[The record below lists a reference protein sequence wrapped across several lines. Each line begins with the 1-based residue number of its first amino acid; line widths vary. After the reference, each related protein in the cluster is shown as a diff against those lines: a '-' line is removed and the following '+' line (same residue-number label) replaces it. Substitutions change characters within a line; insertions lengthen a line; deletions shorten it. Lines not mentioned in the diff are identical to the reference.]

1 MHGHHTKPL
10 VSSLHHKE
18 IALTSYRH
26 CLSLP
31 IHSTTSLIQYIGKPN
46 HDENMKADCL
56 PPATNLARISTSQLH
71 PGLLSDAELL
81 CNLLFPGNP
90 DGDGV
95 FQAESLLKNFGGL
108 RGLQMASRM
117 ATNEREGLDD
127 QAANQI
133 RLMHEMVH
141 RQLKQSLQRGISL
154 TSPAMTM
161 EYLQTVLRDRR
172 REIFTCLFLDTRHRV
187 IAAEDLFQGSIDG
200 ACVYPRIVAE
210 RALRLSAAAVIVA
223 HNHPS
228 GVSEP
233 SLADQAITRRLKD
246 ALLLLEIR
254 LLDHFVVGDG
264 PPVSMASRGML

>member
-1 MHGHHTKPL
+1 MKPDRQKSGRNPKQTPRRL
-10 VSSLHHKE
+10 QPGSL
-18 IALTSYRH
+18 T
-26 CLSLP
+26 
-31 IHSTTSLIQYIGKPN
+31 
-46 HDENMKADCL
+46 
-56 PPATNLARISTSQLH
+56 
-71 PGLLSDAELL
+71 DAELL
-81 CNLLFPGNP
+81 GRLLSPGKPGAQSNR
-90 DGDGV
+90 
-95 FQAESLLKNFGGL
+95 QAESLLENFGGL
-108 RGLQMASRM
+108 RGLQIASRL
-117 ATNEREGLDD
+117 AAGERAGLDD
-127 QAANQI
+127 KTATVI
-133 RLMHEMVH
+133 RLAHELVR
-141 RQLKQSLQRGISL
+141 RQLKQSLQRGVSL

-161 EYLQTVLRDRR
+161 EYLQTVLRDRD

-187 IAAEDLFQGSIDG
+187 IASENLFQGSIDG
-200 ACVYPRIVAE
+200 ACVYPRVVAE

>member
-1 MHGHHTKPL
+1 MKSDLSQTPARHIRSQAGFRP
-10 VSSLHHKE
+10 
-18 IALTSYRH
+18 ALLT
-26 CLSLP
+26 
-31 IHSTTSLIQYIGKPN
+31 
-46 HDENMKADCL
+46 
-56 PPATNLARISTSQLH
+56 
-71 PGLLSDAELL
+71 DAELL
-81 CNLLFPGNP
+81 GSLLFPRLPAAKSNR
-90 DGDGV
+90 
-95 FQAESLLKNFGGL
+95 QAEILLQKFGGL
-108 RGLQMASRM
+108 RGLQIASRLS
-117 ATNEREGLDD
+117 AAEREGFDD
-127 QAANQI
+127 SSALLF
-133 RLMHEMVH
+133 RLSHELVR
-141 RQLKQSLQRGISL
+141 RQLKQSLERGVSL

-161 EYLQTVLRDRR
+161 EYLQTVLRDRN

-187 IAAEDLFQGSIDG
+187 IASEDLFQGSIDG
-200 ACVYPRIVAE
+200 ACVYPRVVAE

>member
-1 MHGHHTKPL
+1 
-10 VSSLHHKE
+10 
-18 IALTSYRH
+18 
-26 CLSLP
+26 
-31 IHSTTSLIQYIGKPN
+31 
-46 HDENMKADCL
+46 MKAASPQPSNHQDQPL
-56 PPATNLARISTSQLH
+56 PQFQPA
-71 PGLLSDAELL
+71 LLSDAELL
-81 CNLLFPGNP
+81 GKLLYPGKPREQNTRR
-90 DGDGV
+90 
-95 FQAESLLKNFGGL
+95 AETLLQCFGSL
-108 RGLQMASRM
+108 RGLQIASRL
-117 ATNEREGLDD
+117 AADEREGLDD
-127 QAANQI
+127 QAAVQI
-133 RLMHEMVH
+133 RLAHELVH

-187 IAAEDLFQGSIDG
+187 ITSEDLFQGSIDG

-246 ALLLLEIR
+246 ALQLLEIR

>member
-1 MHGHHTKPL
+1 M
-10 VSSLHHKE
+10 
-18 IALTSYRH
+18 
-26 CLSLP
+26 
-31 IHSTTSLIQYIGKPN
+31 KPN
-46 HDENMKADCL
+46 RRQSRTGK
-56 PPATNLARISTSQLH
+56 SQSQPH
-71 PGLLSDAELL
+71 FQPRLLTDAELL
-81 CNLLFPGNP
+81 HKLLYPGKHK
-90 DGDGV
+90 
-95 FQAESLLKNFGGL
+95 AENDRKVEGLLQSFDGL
-108 RGLQMASRM
+108 RGLQIASRLS
-117 ATNEREGLDD
+117 TGEREGLDD
-127 QAANQI
+127 NTAALI
-133 RLMHEMVH
+133 RMAHELVR
-141 RQLKQSLQRGISL
+141 RQLKQSLKRGVSL

-161 EYLQTVLRDRR
+161 EYLQTVLRDRN

-187 IAAEDLFQGSIDG
+187 IASENLFQGSIDG
-200 ACVYPRIVAE
+200 ACVYPRVVAE

>member
-1 MHGHHTKPL
+1 MKP
-10 VSSLHHKE
+10 SKPSPRNGQGRSQRCFQPS
-18 IALTSYRH
+18 ALT
-26 CLSLP
+26 
-31 IHSTTSLIQYIGKPN
+31 
-46 HDENMKADCL
+46 
-56 PPATNLARISTSQLH
+56 
-71 PGLLSDAELL
+71 DAELL
-81 CNLLFPGNP
+81 GKLLFPGYP
-90 DGDGV
+90 LTKGKQ
-95 FQAESLLKNFGGL
+95 QAESLLQNFGGL
-108 RGLQMASRM
+108 RGLQVASRLS
-117 ATNEREGLDD
+117 ASEREGLDD
-127 QAANQI
+127 NTATLI
-133 RLMHEMVH
+133 RLALEFVR
-141 RQLKQSLQRGISL
+141 RQLKQSLQRGVSL

-161 EYLQTVLRDRR
+161 EYLQTVLRDRN

-187 IAAEDLFQGSIDG
+187 IAAENLFQGSIDG
-200 ACVYPRIVAE
+200 ACVYPRVVAE

>member
-1 MHGHHTKPL
+1 MK
-10 VSSLHHKE
+10 
-18 IALTSYRH
+18 
-26 CLSLP
+26 
-31 IHSTTSLIQYIGKPN
+31 TTSLQTDSQQN
-46 HDENMKADCL
+46 QL
-56 PPATNLARISTSQLH
+56 PAQFR
-71 PGLLSDAELL
+71 PGSLSDAELL
-81 CNLLFPGNP
+81 SKLLYPGRQ
-90 DGDGV
+90 DGQNTR
-95 FQAESLLKNFGGL
+95 QAESLLQKFGGL
-108 RGLQMASRM
+108 RGLRIACRQ
-117 ATNEREGLDD
+117 ATDQREGLDD
-127 QAANQI
+127 QAATRIQLANELV
-133 RLMHEMVH
+133 R
-141 RQLKQSLQRGISL
+141 RQLEQSLQRGVSL

-161 EYLQTVLRDRR
+161 EYLQTVLRDRS

-187 IAAEDLFQGSIDG
+187 IASEDLFQGSIDG

>member
-1 MHGHHTKPL
+1 MVPTQTQ
-10 VSSLHHKE
+10 S
-18 IALTSYRH
+18 IAAQTRSTACFQPRFLT
-26 CLSLP
+26 
-31 IHSTTSLIQYIGKPN
+31 
-46 HDENMKADCL
+46 
-56 PPATNLARISTSQLH
+56 
-71 PGLLSDAELL
+71 DAELL
-81 CNLLFPGNP
+81 RKLLYPGKP
-90 DGDGV
+90 K
-95 FQAESLLKNFGGL
+95 AENSRKAEELLHSFDGL
-108 RGLQMASRM
+108 RGLQIASRL
-117 ATNEREGLDD
+117 NPCDRQGLDD
-127 QAANQI
+127 KTAVLI
-133 RLMHEMVH
+133 RLAHELVR
-141 RQLKQSLQRGISL
+141 RQLKESLKRGVSL

-161 EYLQTVLRDRR
+161 EYLQTVLRDRK

-187 IAAEDLFQGSIDG
+187 IASEDLFQGSIDG
-200 ACVYPRIVAE
+200 ACVYPRVVAE

>member
-1 MHGHHTKPL
+1 MKPTHAQPEANL
-10 VSSLHHKE
+10 SKLQAQSQPGSL
-18 IALTSYRH
+18 T
-26 CLSLP
+26 
-31 IHSTTSLIQYIGKPN
+31 
-46 HDENMKADCL
+46 
-56 PPATNLARISTSQLH
+56 
-71 PGLLSDAELL
+71 DAELL
-81 CNLLFPGNP
+81 SRLLHPNGPPTKANR
-90 DGDGV
+90 
-95 FQAESLLKNFGGL
+95 QAEGLLKRFGGL
-108 RGLQMASRM
+108 RGLQIASRL
-117 ATNEREGLDD
+117 ASGEREGLDD
-127 QAANQI
+127 STAVLI
-133 RLMHEMVH
+133 RLSHELVR
-141 RQLKQSLQRGISL
+141 RQLKQSLQRGVSL

-161 EYLQTVLRDRR
+161 EYLQTVLRDRN

-187 IAAEDLFQGSIDG
+187 IASENLFQGSIDG
-200 ACVYPRIVAE
+200 ACVYPRVVAE

>member
-1 MHGHHTKPL
+1 M
-10 VSSLHHKE
+10 VSNQTQAIVAEARSEVRFQPRL
-18 IALTSYRH
+18 LT
-26 CLSLP
+26 
-31 IHSTTSLIQYIGKPN
+31 
-46 HDENMKADCL
+46 
-56 PPATNLARISTSQLH
+56 
-71 PGLLSDAELL
+71 DAELL
-81 CNLLFPGNP
+81 RKLLYPGKP
-90 DGDGV
+90 K
-95 FQAESLLKNFGGL
+95 AENSHKAEDLLHSFGGL
-108 RGLQMASRM
+108 RGLQIASRL
-117 ATNEREGLDD
+117 NPCERRGLDD
-127 QAANQI
+127 KTAVLI
-133 RLMHEMVH
+133 RLAHELVR
-141 RQLKQSLQRGISL
+141 RQLKESLKRGVSL

-187 IAAEDLFQGSIDG
+187 IASEDLFQGSIDG
-200 ACVYPRIVAE
+200 ACVYPRVVAE

>member
-1 MHGHHTKPL
+1 MK
-10 VSSLHHKE
+10 SN
-18 IALTSYRH
+18 R
-26 CLSLP
+26 LP
-31 IHSTTSLIQYIGKPN
+31 IDINQPQTT
-46 HDENMKADCL
+46 
-56 PPATNLARISTSQLH
+56 PPQFKTGS
-71 PGLLSDAELL
+71 LSDTELL
-81 CNLLFPGNP
+81 CDFLYCGQPGEENTRFAKDLL
-90 DGDGV
+90 
-95 FQAESLLKNFGGL
+95 QRFGGL
-108 RGLQMASRM
+108 RGLQIASRLP
-117 ATNEREGLDD
+117 ADEREGLDD
-127 QAANQI
+127 FAAS
-133 RLMHEMVH
+133 RFELAHELVH
-141 RQLKQSLQRGISL
+141 RQLKQSLERGVSL

-161 EYLQTVLRDRR
+161 EYLQTVLRDRK

-200 ACVYPRIVAE
+200 ACVYPRVVAE

-246 ALLLLEIR
+246 ALQLLEIR

>member
-1 MHGHHTKPL
+1 M
-10 VSSLHHKE
+10 
-18 IALTSYRH
+18 I
-26 CLSLP
+26 
-31 IHSTTSLIQYIGKPN
+31 STDVQCRYNASAFEAMQKQ
-46 HDENMKADCL
+46 DQNMKPASPL
-56 PPATNLARISTSQLH
+56 PVKKSAQRQPCFE
-71 PGLLSDAELL
+71 PGRLTDAELL
-81 CNLLFPGNP
+81 CQLLYPGKP
-90 DGDGV
+90 E
-95 FQAESLLKNFGGL
+95 AEGEREAECLLQQFGGL
-108 RGLQMASRM
+108 RDLQIASRL
-117 ATNEREGLDD
+117 TTDERDGLDD
-127 QAANQI
+127 KAADLL
-133 RLMHEMVH
+133 RLAHELVR

-154 TSPAMTM
+154 TSPASTM
-161 EYLQTVLRDRR
+161 EYLQTVLRDRN

-187 IAAEDLFQGSIDG
+187 IASENLFKGSIDG
-200 ACVYPRIVAE
+200 ACVYPRVVAE

>member
-1 MHGHHTKPL
+1 MKPASPQSNNHQDQDQPL
-10 VSSLHHKE
+10 PQFQP
-18 IALTSYRH
+18 AL
-26 CLSLP
+26 LSDVELL
-31 IHSTTSLIQYIGKPN
+31 SKL
-46 HDENMKADCL
+46 
-56 PPATNLARISTSQLH
+56 LH
-71 PGLLSDAELL
+71 PGKPQEQDT
-81 CNLLFPGNP
+81 G
-90 DGDGV
+90 
-95 FQAESLLKNFGGL
+95 QAETLLQCFGGL
-108 RGLQMASRM
+108 RGLQMASRL
-117 ATNEREGLDD
+117 AADEREGLDD
-127 QAANQI
+127 QAAIQI
-133 RLMHEMVH
+133 RLAHELVH

-187 IAAEDLFQGSIDG
+187 IASEDLFQGSIDG

-246 ALLLLEIR
+246 ALQLLEIR

>member
-1 MHGHHTKPL
+1 MAISKQNDHGMKP
-10 VSSLHHKE
+10 V
-18 IALTSYRH
+18 
-26 CLSLP
+26 
-31 IHSTTSLIQYIGKPN
+31 N
-46 HDENMKADCL
+46 
-56 PPATNLARISTSQLH
+56 TSQEH
-71 PGLLSDAELL
+71 GRRTASPPFQPDSLSDAELL
-81 CNLLFPGNP
+81 GSLLFPGESRQHAAR
-90 DGDGV
+90 
-95 FQAESLLKNFGGL
+95 QAEGLLNCFGGL
-108 RGLQMASRM
+108 RGLQIASRL
-117 ATNEREGLDD
+117 ATDEREGLDD
-127 QAANQI
+127 QAATRI
-133 RLMHEMVH
+133 RLAHELVH
-141 RQLKQSLQRGISL
+141 RQLKQSLERGVSL

-161 EYLQTVLRDRR
+161 EYLQTVLRDRK

-187 IAAEDLFQGSIDG
+187 IASENLFQGSIDG
-200 ACVYPRIVAE
+200 ACVYPRVVAE

>member
-1 MHGHHTKPL
+1 MQPDKQVLNNGHSPPPL
-10 VSSLHHKE
+10 SFQ
-18 IALTSYRH
+18 
-26 CLSLP
+26 P
-31 IHSTTSLIQYIGKPN
+31 TSL
-46 HDENMKADCL
+46 
-56 PPATNLARISTSQLH
+56 
-71 PGLLSDAELL
+71 SDTELL
-81 CNLLFPGNP
+81 CRLLFPGKPQKQN
-90 DGDGV
+90 V
-95 FQAESLLKNFGGL
+95 QQATNLLECFGGL
-108 RGLQMASRM
+108 RGLQIASRM
-117 ATNEREGLDD
+117 ATDQREGLDD
-127 QAANQI
+127 QAAEQI
-133 RLMHEMVH
+133 CLAHELVC
-141 RQLKQSLQRGISL
+141 RQLKQSLQRGVSL

-161 EYLQTVLRDRR
+161 EYLQTVLRDRK

-187 IAAEDLFQGSIDG
+187 IASEDLFQGSIDG
-200 ACVYPRIVAE
+200 ACVYPRVVAE